1 MSADAPGLDQLR
13 ELPLPAAVP
22 YWPQTWGWLVLAV
35 ILLALLGGGLFA
47 ALRHRR
53 RNRYRREALAELGR
67 LDQAVQVDPLALRA
81 LPGLIKRTALAAQ
94 RGGRKTGGV
103 GALSGEAWVR
113 ALAAG
118 SVALAP
124 DSATLLAVIAYAPDD
139 RLRSLAPAQT
149 RQLLRETR
157 VWMERHHVAA

>member
-1 MSADAPGLDQLR
+1 MSAEAPGLDQLR
-13 ELPLPAAVP
+13 ELPLPASIP
-22 YWPQTWGWLVLAV
+22 YWPQTWGWLVLAI
-35 ILLALLGGGLFA
+35 ILLSLLGGGLLA

-67 LDQAVQVDPLALRA
+67 LDRAVQTDPLALRA

-94 RGGRKTGGV
+94 LGGKRGGV

-113 ALAAG
+113 ALATG

-124 DSATLLAVIAYAPDD
+124 DSARLLALIAYAPDD
-139 RLRSLAPAQT
+139 SLRGLAPAQT
-149 RQLLRETR
+149 RQLLSETR
-157 VWMERHHVAA
+157 TWMERHHVAA

>member
-1 MSADAPGLDQLR
+1 MSAEAPGLDQLR
-13 ELPLPAAVP
+13 ELPLPAPVP

-35 ILLALLGGGLFA
+35 ILLGLLGGGLLA
-47 ALRHRR
+47 AQRHRR

-67 LDQAVQVDPLALRA
+67 LDLAVQADPLALRA

-94 RGGRKTGGV
+94 PGSKRGGV

-113 ALAAG
+113 ALATG

-124 DSATLLAVIAYAPDD
+124 DSARLLALIAYAPDD
-139 RLRSLAPAQT
+139 TLRGLPPAQT
-149 RQLLRETR
+149 RQLLSETR
-157 VWMERHHVAA
+157 AWMERHHVAA

>member
-1 MSADAPGLDQLR
+1 MSAEAPGLDQLR

-67 LDQAVQVDPLALRA
+67 LDQAVQADPLALRA

-94 RGGRKTGGV
+94 RGGKTRGV

-113 ALAAG
+113 ALATG

-124 DSATLLAVIAYAPDD
+124 DSARLLAVIAYAPDD
-139 RLRSLAPAQT
+139 RLRGLAPAQT
-149 RQLLRETR
+149 QQLLRETR
-157 VWMERHHVAA
+157 AWMERHHVAA

>member
-1 MSADAPGLDQLR
+1 MSAEPPGLDQLR

-22 YWPQTWGWLVLAV
+22 YWPQTWGWLVLGV

-67 LDQAVQVDPLALRA
+67 LDRAVQADPLALRA

-94 RGGRKTGGV
+94 RGGGKTGGV
-103 GALSGEAWVR
+103 GALSGDAWV
-113 ALAAG
+113 
-118 SVALAP
+118 
-124 DSATLLAVIAYAPDD
+124 
-139 RLRSLAPAQT
+139 
-149 RQLLRETR
+149 
-157 VWMERHHVAA
+157 